1 VKNSS
6 PVKKEV
12 VSEKSKSL
20 RKETMLD
27 TIDES
32 NQTPKK
38 HARSAKSNSV
48 EKADKKSPS
57 KKLSSSVVKSEAN
70 SMETLGNVKQKSPRK
85 RLKQTPSPERLSVVT
100 PESFSASLSD
110 SFDLEFFGEACF
122 CTLTFLTVPVSS
134 EYNCEV

>member
-48 EKADKKSPS
+48 FLEILDSLA
-57 KKLSSSVVKSEAN
+57 
-70 SMETLGNVKQKSPRK
+70 
-85 RLKQTPSPERLSVVT
+85 
-100 PESFSASLSD
+100 FSDSTWLQLSD
-110 SFDLEFFGEACF
+110 LRFDLFIR
-122 CTLTFLTVPVSS
+122 
-134 EYNCEV
+134 